1 MNKKI
6 SLGAAIG
13 IMALIAAATFI
24 ITYNYSMKVFNATV
38 KNVSEKEE
46 SYTKLSEMDKY
57 VRGNYLGEIDE
68 QLLTDSIMNGY
79 VQGIGDQYAVYC
91 TADRYAEL
99 LQSDAGVTVGLGF
112 TWEREESGYIKV
124 VSVKENSPASSAG
137 VKAGD
142 IITAVNNTD
151 VIAYENGYEEAS
163 GLLSCAEGTK
173 VKLHIKRVDENA
185 LSDFFSVDL
194 TSAKTEI
201 VSVTSSLIENVG
213 YIKISTF
220 NDKTSAQLHNALT
233 DVIENGAESLVFD
246 LRNNGG
252 DLMSALGDSLNCIIG
267 DCDVVKAKF
276 SDREEYVV
284 HTTEAEKISMPMA
297 VIVNAGTASCGEL
310 FALALRD
317 ESNAQLV
324 GTSTAGK
331 GVMQYTHKLAGGAAV
346 KLTVATVETKN
357 SGDFNGTGVK
367 PNFEVALPSDVDLE
381 AISEENRLTLD
392 TQLIK
397 AVEVVQTIL

>member
-6 SLGAAIG
+6 SLGIAIG

-46 SYTKLSEMDKY
+46 IYTKLSEMDKFI
-57 VRGNYLGEIDE
+57 RANYFGSIDE
-68 QLLTDSIMNGY
+68 QNLTDSIMQGY
-79 VQGIGDQYAVYC
+79 VQGLGDPYAVYC
-91 TADRYAEL
+91 TAEAYADL
-99 LQSDAGVTVGLGF
+99 LQRDAGVTVGLGF

-124 VSVKENSPASSAG
+124 VSVKEGSPAFSG
-137 VKAGD
+137 GIKAGD

-173 VKLHIKRVDENA
+173 VKLHIKRVDENGF
-185 LSDFFSVDL
+185 SNFFSVDL
-194 TSAKTEI
+194 TSEKTEI
-201 VSVTSSLIENVG
+201 ISVTSSLIENVG
-213 YIKISTF
+213 YIKISDF
-220 NDKTSAQLHNALT
+220 NEKTAAQLRSSLT
-233 DVIENGAESLVFD
+233 SVIENGAESLVFD
-246 LRNNGG
+246 LRGNNGE
-252 DLMSALGDSLNCIIG
+252 LITALGDSLDCIIG
-267 DCDVVKAKF
+267 DCDVVKAKY

-297 VIVNAGTASCGEL
+297 VIVNSGTSSCGEL

-317 ESNAQLV
+317 ESKAQLV

-331 GVMQYTHKLAGGAAV
+331 GIMQETHKLSGGAAV
-346 KLTVATVETKN
+346 KVTVATVETKN
-357 SGDFNGTGVK
+357 SGDFNGIGVK
-367 PNFEVALPSDVDLE
+367 PNFEVALPSDVDLN
-381 AISEENRLTLD
+381 ALNEENRLTLD

-397 AVEVVQTIL
+397 AIEVVQTIL

>member
-1 MNKKI
+1 MNRKI

-24 ITYNYSMKVFNATV
+24 ITYNYSMNVFNATV

-46 SYTKLSEMDKY
+46 SYAKLSEMDKY
-57 VRGNYLGEIDE
+57 IRGNYLGEIDE
-68 QLLTDSIMNGY
+68 QLLTDCTMNGY
-79 VQGIGDQYAVYC
+79 VEGIGDIYAVYY
-91 TADRYAEL
+91 TAEEYAQI

-124 VSVKENSPASSAG
+124 VSVKDGSPASSAG
-137 VKAGD
+137 VKSGD

-173 VKLHIKRVDENA
+173 VKLYIKRVGENG
-185 LSDFFSVDL
+185 LSDFFSIDL
-194 TSAKTEI
+194 ISAKTEVI
-201 VSVTSSLIENVG
+201 SVSGSLIENVG
-213 YIKISTF
+213 YISITAF
-220 NDKTSAQLHNALT
+220 NEKTAAQLRNTLT
-233 DVIENGAESLVFD
+233 KVIEGGAESLVFD
-246 LRNNGG
+246 LRGTSG
-252 DLMSALGDSLNCIIG
+252 DLMSALGDSLDCIIG
-267 DCDVVKAKF
+267 DCDVIKAKF

-284 HTTEAEKISMPMA
+284 KTTEAEKISMPMA
-297 VIVNAGTASCGEL
+297 VIVNSGTASCGEL

-317 ESNAQLV
+317 ESKAQLV

-331 GVMQYTHKLAGGAAV
+331 GVMQYTHKLSGGAAV

-357 SGDFNGTGVK
+357 SGKFDGTGVK
-367 PNFEVALPSDVDLE
+367 PNFEVALPSDVDLG
-381 AISEENRLTLD
+381 ALTEENRLTLD

-397 AVEVVQTIL
+397 AVEVVQTLL

>member
-6 SLGAAIG
+6 TLGAAIG

-91 TADRYAEL
+91 TAEQYADI

-112 TWEREESGYIKV
+112 AWEREESGYIKV
-124 VSVKENSPASSAG
+124 SSVKDSSPASSAG

-163 GLLSCAEGTK
+163 GLLTCAEGTK
-173 VKLHIKRVDENA
+173 VKLHIKRVADDG

-194 TSAKTEI
+194 ISAKTEI

-213 YIKISTF
+213 YIKITTF
-220 NDKTSAQLHNALT
+220 NDKTASQLRNALT
-233 DVIENGAESLVFD
+233 NVIESGAESLVFD
-246 LRNNGG
+246 LRNNSG
-252 DLMSALGDSLNCIIG
+252 DLMTALDDSLDCIIG

-276 SDREEYVV
+276 SDHEEYVV

-297 VIVNAGTASCGEL
+297 VIVNSGTASCGEL

-331 GVMQYTHKLAGGAAV
+331 GVMQYTHKLSGGSAV

-357 SGDFNGTGVK
+357 SGNFNGTGVK
-367 PNFEVALPSDVDLE
+367 PNFEVALPSDVDLGTLT
-381 AISEENRLTLD
+381 EENRLTLD

>member
-24 ITYNYSMKVFNATV
+24 ITYNYSMNVFNATV

-46 SYTKLSEMDKY
+46 SYARLAEMDKY
-57 VRGNYLGEIDE
+57 VRANFLGEIDE
-68 QLLTDSIMNGY
+68 QILTDSIMNGY
-79 VQGIGDQYAVYC
+79 AQGLGDPYSVYYTAEQYA
-91 TADRYAEL
+91 DI

-112 TWEREESGYIKV
+112 SWEREESGYIKV
-124 VSVKENSPASSAG
+124 VSVKDSSPAASAG
-137 VKAGD
+137 IQAGD

-173 VKLHIKRVDENA
+173 VKLHIKRVAETGI
-185 LSDFFSVDL
+185 SDFFSADL
-194 TSAKTEI
+194 ISAKTEI
-201 VSVTSSLIENVG
+201 VSVKASLIENVG
-213 YIKISTF
+213 YIKITSF
-220 NDKTSAQLHNALT
+220 NDKTAAQLRNALT
-233 DVIENGAESLVFD
+233 NVIEQGAESLVFD
-246 LRNNGG
+246 LRGNGG
-252 DLMSALGDSLNCIIG
+252 ELMSALNDSLNCIIG
-267 DCDVVKAKF
+267 DCNVVTAKF
-276 SDREEYVV
+276 ADREEFVV
-284 HTTEAEKISMPMA
+284 QTTEAEKISMPMA
-297 VIVNAGTASCGEL
+297 VIVNSGTASCGEL

-317 ESNAQLV
+317 ESKAQLV
-324 GTSTAGK
+324 GTQTAGR
-331 GVMQYTHKLAGGAAV
+331 GIMQYTHKLAGGAAV

-367 PNFEVALPSDVDLE
+367 PNFEVALPSDVDINALT
-381 AISEENRLTLD
+381 EENRLTLD

-397 AVEVVQTIL
+397 AIEVVQTIL

>member
-13 IMALIAAATFI
+13 IIALIAAATFI

-68 QLLTDSIMNGY
+68 QLLADSIMNGY

-91 TADRYAEL
+91 TAEQYADI

-124 VSVKENSPASSAG
+124 SSVKENSPASSAG

-185 LSDFFSVDL
+185 RSDFFSVDL
-194 TSAKTEI
+194 TS
-201 VSVTSSLIENVG
+201 
-213 YIKISTF
+213 
-220 NDKTSAQLHNALT
+220 
-233 DVIENGAESLVFD
+233 
-246 LRNNGG
+246 
-252 DLMSALGDSLNCIIG
+252 
-267 DCDVVKAKF
+267 
-276 SDREEYVV
+276 
-284 HTTEAEKISMPMA
+284 P
-297 VIVNAGTASCGEL
+297 VIVPLITTSQSPTTGKDSFCSP
-310 FALALRD
+310 
-317 ESNAQLV
+317 SN
-324 GTSTAGK
+324 
-331 GVMQYTHKLAGGAAV
+331 
-346 KLTVATVETKN
+346 
-357 SGDFNGTGVK
+357 
-367 PNFEVALPSDVDLE
+367 
-381 AISEENRLTLD
+381 
-392 TQLIK
+392 
-397 AVEVVQTIL
+397 

>member
-1 MNKKI
+1 MNRKI

-57 VRGNYLGEIDE
+57 VRGNYLGDIDE
-68 QLLTDSIMNGY
+68 QLLTDGIMNGY
-79 VQGIGDQYAVYC
+79 VDGIGDSYAVYY
-91 TADRYAEL
+91 TAEEYAQI

-112 TWEREESGYIKV
+112 NWDREESGYIKV
-124 VSVKENSPASSAG
+124 VSVKDGSPAASAG
-137 VKAGD
+137 IKAGD

-163 GLLSCAEGTK
+163 GLLSCTEGTK
-173 VKLHIKRVDENA
+173 VKLHIKRVADDG

-194 TSAKTEI
+194 TSAKTEVI
-201 VSVTSSLIENVG
+201 SVTNSLIDNVG
-213 YIKISTF
+213 YIRITAF
-220 NDKTSAQLHNALT
+220 NEKTAAQLRNALT
-233 DVIENGAESLVFD
+233 FVIESGAESLVFD
-246 LRNNGG
+246 LRGTGG
-252 DLMSALGDSLNCIIG
+252 DLMTALSDSLDCIIG

-276 SDREEYVV
+276 SDHEEYVV

-297 VIVNAGTASCGEL
+297 VIVNSATESCGEL

-317 ESNAQLV
+317 ESKAQLV

-331 GVMQYTHKLAGGAAV
+331 GVMQYTHKLSGGAAV

-357 SGDFNGTGVK
+357 SGNFSGTGVK
-367 PNFEVALPSDVDLE
+367 PNFEVALPSDVDLGT
-381 AISEENRLTLD
+381 ITEENRLTLD